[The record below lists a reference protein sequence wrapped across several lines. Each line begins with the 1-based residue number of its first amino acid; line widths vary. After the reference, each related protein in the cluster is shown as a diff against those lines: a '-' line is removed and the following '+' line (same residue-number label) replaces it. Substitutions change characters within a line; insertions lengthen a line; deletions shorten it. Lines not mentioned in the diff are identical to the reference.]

1 MIRNRYSLYKLFPLF
16 FFIAFFFSDSFA
28 QTISVS
34 GKITA
39 SRFPVKNAKI
49 TFVNS
54 SDTTVQ
60 FSSFTDDNG
69 NYKIDI
75 VTSVESDFTIPSS
88 FSLGQSYPNPF
99 SSSAAIPYG
108 LHKESDVKVTIYDI
122 LGRVVRKF
130 NVGRQNVGSHN
141 ILWDGRNGVGQ
152 KVANGIY
159 FYKFEAG
166 GESQVRKMIFNQNG
180 SGLVPLPSG
189 FTFEKL
195 NKNSA
200 ALESDEYSVR
210 IGNGYDTMPYVI
222 EEEYGTVNLKNDTT
236 INFAVSYLPTAS
248 VNTENKRQII
258 RGFGA
263 ANIVQWRADMTD
275 SEIETA
281 FGTGDGQ
288 LGFSILRI
296 RIQPQSS
303 LWSTNVPTAK
313 KAHEMGV
320 TIVASPWSPP
330 ASMKTNNNLVGGELR
345 EDAYDDYA
353 AHLNSFVEYMA
364 SQGVPV
370 YAVSVQNEPDITVSY
385 ESCDWNADQ
394 MIKFLREN
402 APDVGTKVMAPE
414 SYQFR
419 RELSDPILN
428 DSLACANLDI
438 LAGHIYGGGLAPY
451 PLAEEKGKEIW
462 MTEHLTGSDNQV
474 SPNSWTEAFPVAEEI
489 NDVMKSGMSAYIWWY
504 IVRFYGPISDGTANS
519 GQKGDV
525 TKKGYVMSQFSRFI
539 RPGFYRVESETAP
552 FLSGFE
558 VTAYQDPQTKK
569 LVIVAINSSD
579 SQKEYVIRINEN
591 VSSFTTYTTSA
602 DKNCEM
608 GNNATVSDGKLFF
621 SMEPKSIT
629 TLISN

>member
-1 MIRNRYSLYKLFPLF
+1 MIRNHFSSYLLYLVVFSIPLF
-16 FFIAFFFSDSFA
+16 ISDSLA
-28 QTISVS
+28 QSILVS

-39 SRFPVKNAKI
+39 SRFPVKQAKI
-49 TFVNS
+49 TFVNN

-60 FSSFTDDNG
+60 YSTLTDDNG

-75 VTSVESDFTIPSS
+75 VTSIQDDFTIPSS
-88 FSLGQSYPNPF
+88 FTLGQSYPNPF

-108 LHKESDVKVTIYDI
+108 LHNESDVTVTIYDV

-130 NVGRQNVGSHN
+130 SVGRQTVGPHS
-141 ILWDGRNGVGQ
+141 IVWDGRNEIGQ
-152 KVANGIY
+152 KVASGIY
-159 FYKFEAG
+159 FYKLEAG
-166 GESQVRKMIFNQNG
+166 SESQVKKMIFNQNG
-180 SGLVPLPSG
+180 SGLIPLPNS
-189 FTFEKL
+189 FSFEKL
-195 NKNSA
+195 SKNSA
-200 ALESDEYSVR
+200 TQINNEYSVR
-210 IGNGYDTMPYVI
+210 IGNNDKTMPYVI
-222 EEEYGTVNLKNDTT
+222 EKEYGIVNLKNDTT

-248 VNTENKRQII
+248 VTPENKRQII

-263 ANIVQWRADMTD
+263 ANIVQWRQDMTD

-281 FGTGDGQ
+281 FGTDEGQ

-296 RIQPQSS
+296 RIQPESNF
-303 LWSTNVPTAK
+303 WSTNVPTAK
-313 KAHEMGV
+313 KAHEMGA

-330 ASMKTNNNLVGGELR
+330 ASMKINNNLVGGELR

-353 AHLNSFVEYMA
+353 EHLNSFVEYMA
-364 SQGVPV
+364 SQEVPI
-370 YAVSVQNEPDITVSY
+370 YAVSIQNEPDIKVSY
-385 ESCDWNADQ
+385 ESCGWNADQ

-402 APDVGTKVMAPE
+402 KSAVGTKIMAPE
-414 SYQFR
+414 SYQFK

-438 LAGHIYGGGLAPY
+438 VAGHIYGGGLASY

-504 IVRFYGPISDGTANS
+504 LVRFYGPISDGTANS

-525 TKKGYVMSQFSRFI
+525 TKKGYIMSQFARFV

-552 FLSGFE
+552 FLSSFD

-569 LVIVAINSSD
+569 LVIVAVNSSD
-579 SQKEYVIRINEN
+579 SQTEYVIKVNDN
-591 VSSFTTYTTSA
+591 VSSFITYTTSA
-602 DKNCEM
+602 SKNCQM
-608 GNNATVSDGKLFF
+608 GNNISVSDGKLFI

-629 TLISN
+629 TFISN